1 MNVPCRKNNGGTKM
15 TRKQAL
21 SKAIDILSKD
31 TNNDE
36 IVSVL
41 KNLLSEYPYSRWEK
55 ETVIDSITQYAI
67 EHNGCLPQVHDLRQE
82 NRLPSTTVIKYL
94 FEYSSVNLFYEK
106 YFPEYKIEGYA
117 SPYRLQT
124 RDFFISIFKKNYD
137 RIKLETGV
145 RIVDKKKY
153 NQKRETNTPIIKT
166 ILRNCKL
173 DDYKQLLI
181 ECGYMREQKPIEC
194 SIDVSYNTEESFDDL
209 NDIIKNIKVMN
220 ENK

>member
-1 MNVPCRKNNGGTKM
+1 M

-21 SKAIDILSKD
+21 SKAISILSKD
-31 TNNDE
+31 TNSNE

-41 KNLLSEYPYSRWEK
+41 KNLLNEYPYSRWEK

-67 EHNGCLPQVHDLRQE
+67 EHNGHLPQSHNLRKE
-82 NRLPSTTVIKYL
+82 NRLPSSTVINYL
-94 FEYSSVNLFYEK
+94 FGYSSVNLFYEK

-117 SPYRLQT
+117 SPYRLQP
-124 RDFFISIFKKNYD
+124 RDFFISVFKKNYD

-153 NQKRETNTPIIKT
+153 NQKREANTPIIKT

-181 ECGYMREQKPIEC
+181 ECGYMKEQKPIEC

-209 NDIIKNIKVMN
+209 NDIIKNTKVMN
-220 ENK
+220 EIK